1 MLSRIAGVLLLVVP
15 TAASAFEAADAVPF
29 PSRTRFPAY
38 SVDAPRPS
46 SFYAQAGLM
55 YDNNIFRLGEGVDPN
70 GPRPGNR
77 SDMVMRLGAGA
88 TYDQRIFGRQNLFL
102 TARGEYF
109 DFFDYNDMD
118 HFAYGL
124 NGEWR
129 SEWGNDLTTAFG
141 AGRVRRLVD
150 PSEIRRPVVNFI
162 TGDRF
167 YGRGAYRLLADWQV
181 RAAGEFTTAERTG
194 PTVDELELEGRSA
207 TIGMDYITPLGNAF
221 GVEFRRA
228 TGEATV
234 APEVDPTFGAD
245 AAQFVEREVAGT
257 ATYVAGTSLRFL
269 GRIGRTNRSYQN
281 FGDRDFTGTT
291 YRSALEY
298 RPGAKTIIDFEVYR
312 SPQSII
318 DIAASHVLLTGTAF
332 GVSWAPTIKLVFS
345 GRMLTERRQYSAPA
359 SVVVGGAVDETAH
372 IFRLGAGWEPRRFIE
387 LSAGIEYGNRS
398 TNIAFRDY
406 DYTQL
411 SINAATRF

>member
-1 MLSRIAGVLLLVVP
+1 MLRRIAGVLLLVVP
-15 TAASAFEAADAVPF
+15 TVASAFEAVDAIPF
-29 PSRTRFPAY
+29 PSRSRFPAY
-38 SVDAPRPS
+38 PLEPTRPGSV
-46 SFYAQAGLM
+46 YAQAGLM
-55 YDNNIFRLGEGVDPN
+55 YDDNIFRLGRGLDPN
-70 GPRPGNR
+70 GPRPGNQ
-77 SDMVMRLGAGA
+77 SDTVMRLGVGA
-88 TYDQRIFGRQNLFL
+88 AYDQRIFGRQNLFL
-102 TARGEYF
+102 TARGEYY
-109 DFFDYNDMD
+109 DFFDYSEMD

-129 SEWGNDLTTAFG
+129 SEWGNDFTTAFG

-162 TGDRF
+162 TADRF
-167 YGRGAYRLLADWQV
+167 YGRAAYRLLADWQV
-181 RAAGEFTTAERTG
+181 RGAGEFNTAERTG
-194 PTVDELELEGRSA
+194 PSVEALELESGSA
-207 TIGMDYITPLGNAF
+207 TIGMDYVTPLGNAL

-234 APEVDPTFGAD
+234 APEVDPTFGSD
-245 AAQFVEREVAGT
+245 AAEYVEREVAGT
-257 ATYVAGTSLRFL
+257 ATYVAGTTLRFL
-269 GRIGRTNRSYQN
+269 GRVGRTNRTYSN
-281 FGDRDFTGTT
+281 FGARDFTGTT
-291 YRSALEY
+291 YRGALEY
-298 RPGAKTIIDFEVYR
+298 RPGSKTMLDFELYR

-345 GRMLTERRQYSAPA
+345 GRMITERRQYTAPA
-359 SVVVGGAVDETAH
+359 SVIVGGAADETAH

-411 SINAATRF
+411 TINAATRF